1 MDELPIKFPDEPH
14 EGENFEA
21 EFADEFPA
29 QYERFTRS
37 YTSRPN
43 LKKDWKK
50 SLSWAL
56 ITQPILA
63 ALQARSLNMLYLGDM
78 PRSGEERLVL
88 GQVLIEWLPQIED
101 PPTFGYCLVLLT
113 YQAFPGT
120 ILENRELIFSL
131 GRKWNIRLPAA
142 TEDPTI
148 SRLTR
153 IVAIVATDDDIPELF
168 SWIKD
173 RRLAAEVRASYVVKL
188 QRFAKVPGAVRD
200 FLLEL
205 LNDQLLGASAV
216 RSLGKALGDGAL
228 PIFR

>member
-1 MDELPIKFPDEPH
+1 LI
-14 EGENFEA
+14 GV
-21 EFADEFPA
+21 
-29 QYERFTRS
+29 TRAVIG
-37 YTSRPN
+37 
-43 LKKDWKK
+43 
-50 SLSWAL
+50 AL
-56 ITQPILA
+56 GC
-63 ALQARSLNMLYLGDM
+63 S
-78 PRSGEERLVL
+78 V
-88 GQVLIEWLPQIED
+88 
-101 PPTFGYCLVLLT
+101 
-113 YQAFPGT
+113 PGT

-228 PIFR
+228 PIFRQLQEDSPHISVREAALRAGNKIDARILRKQRTV